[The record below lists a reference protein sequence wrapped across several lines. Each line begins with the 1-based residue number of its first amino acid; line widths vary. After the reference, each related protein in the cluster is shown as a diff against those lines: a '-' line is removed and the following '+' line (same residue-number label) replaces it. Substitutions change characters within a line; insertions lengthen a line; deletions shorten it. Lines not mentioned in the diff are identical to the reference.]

1 MKGASLGIDRSFCDA
16 PARLSRSAS
25 TGRRDGMNC
34 RSQERD
40 HCLVITT
47 RGSELDRRAL
57 GNALANLSFCTYYLV
72 QGMSSRQSLIQS
84 AQELLWERGYVGMS
98 PKAIQ
103 ERSGAG
109 QGSMYHHFK
118 GKADLAAEAIQQSA
132 ASFRNGAD
140 KWLSASG
147 TPLERISGYMLRS
160 REVMK
165 GCQIGKLTQD
175 PEIAADSDLRR
186 PIDETFEWLQL
197 RIKSVLEEG
206 QKNGRFRRN

>member
-1 MKGASLGIDRSFCDA
+1 
-16 PARLSRSAS
+16 
-25 TGRRDGMNC
+25 MN
-34 RSQERD
+34 
-40 HCLVITT
+40 
-47 RGSELDRRAL
+47 
-57 GNALANLSFCTYYLV
+57 
-72 QGMSSRQSLIQS
+72 SRQNLIQS

-118 GKADLAAEAIQQSA
+118 GKADLAEEAIQQSA
-132 ASFRNGAD
+132 ASFRDGAD

-147 TPLERISGYMLRS
+147 TPLERIRGYMLRS
-160 REVMK
+160 REVLK

-175 PEIAADSDLRR
+175 PEIAADADLRR

-197 RIKSVLEEG
+197 RLKSVLEEG
-206 QKNGRFRRN
+206 QKNGEISTELNATEVAATLISVIQGGYVLASAAASPKPFHRAVRGVLSLLR